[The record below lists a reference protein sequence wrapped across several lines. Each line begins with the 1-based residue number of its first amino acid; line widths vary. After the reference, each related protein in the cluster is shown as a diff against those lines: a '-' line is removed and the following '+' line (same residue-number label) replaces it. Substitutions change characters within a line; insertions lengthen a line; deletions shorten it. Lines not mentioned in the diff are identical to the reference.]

1 MARQRTPDELRE
13 QSVHVL
19 WEFRQLMRLA
29 THVYD
34 RREAGVAVLVD
45 PLDAAALESFCVHAR
60 ALVEFLWR
68 DREHK
73 PKADRR
79 DAVAGDWFEDGTWA
93 YQGELPEDLRDVE
106 RRTGFGVAHISYNRI
121 NPEEAWGWNHVEIAH
136 RIAGRF
142 AGFVQDVNDDLVHPQ
157 FCHEATTESLE
168 FRRHMAEREPGL
180 VPPLPQPV
188 GTPGHPSIWI
198 VRPPGDGA

>member
-1 MARQRTPDELRE
+1 MATAPKPEDLRK

-29 THVYD
+29 THLYD
-34 RREAGVAVLVD
+34 RREKGVVELVD
-45 PLDAAALESFCVHAR
+45 PLDAAALESFCIHAR

-79 DAVAGDWFEDGTWA
+79 DAVAGDWFEAGTWD
-93 YQGELPEDLRDVE
+93 YQGELPDELSDLE

-121 NPEEAWGWNHVEIAH
+121 NAKEAWGWNHVEIAH
-136 RIAGRF
+136 RIAWRF
-142 AGFVQDVNDDLVHPQ
+142 ACFVDDVSAELVHPQ
-157 FCHEATTESLE
+157 FKDEATTENMA
-168 FRRHMAEREPGL
+168 FRTQMAESDLGIL
-180 VPPLPQPV
+180 PPPPQPV
-188 GTPGHPSIWI
+188 GTPAHPSVWI
-198 VRPPGDGA
+198 ALPRR